1 MNRVLFKDRASAGHM
16 LAREAVSRHFE
27 RPVVY
32 ALPRGGVPVAVP
44 VAAALDAPLDL
55 LLVRKIGVPRQ
66 PELAAAS
73 IVDGERRD
81 IIVNERVARAAGL
94 SKADL
99 DLLAKDQ
106 WSEIERRRTMYLR
119 NRSAIPAN
127 GRTAI
132 LVDDGIATGA
142 SMLAA
147 IAAIRRRNPLATV
160 VAIPVASRD
169 AIEHLA
175 PALGNWPAR
184 FRDALSRQETERARQ
199 MALDMQGILEI
210 VGAVPCAAALGRM
223 ADVLAQQDKSSG
235 SYAAALGDLDGYLL
249 PLLAALQ
256 QAAEKIRAGRA
267 LSSKEQGHNSAS

>member
-1 MNRVLFKDRASAGHM
+1 MTRVLFKDRASAGHM

-55 LLVRKIGVPRQ
+55 LLVRKIGVQRQ

-81 IIVNERVARAAGL
+81 IIINERVARAAGL

-106 WSEIERRRTMYLR
+106 WSEIERRRTMYMR

-132 LVDDGIATGA
+132 LVDDGVATGA

-147 IAAIRRRNPLATV
+147 VAAIRRRNPLATV

-175 PALGNWPAR
+175 MEVDEVIALATPADFTAVGNYYAD
-184 FRDALSRQETERARQ
+184 FHQLEDAEVISL
-199 MALDMQGILEI
+199 
-210 VGAVPCAAALGRM
+210 
-223 ADVLAQQDKSSG
+223 
-235 SYAAALGDLDGYLL
+235 LGDAPPAD
-249 PLLAALQ
+249 LAPYAP
-256 QAAEKIRAGRA
+256 
-267 LSSKEQGHNSAS
+267 SSSRRPR